1 MSYRPHPAPMEA
13 MFGYDPVQV
22 LPANH
27 LARFIDSIVQEAV
40 QPAPG
45 GNYRGQPQFDPRLL
59 AKVLLYGYSTGIR
72 SSRQL
77 ERHCSESLPYLY
89 LTRGDTPGYRT
100 LCTFRVEQREL
111 IEQAWN
117 ALFDVAGQAGL
128 NRLGRITIDSTKIRA
143 DAASEATV
151 AEKEFESCKS
161 ELERILKEAEEIDA
175 SEDNQAPGQTQ
186 LERTVSTDQ
195 MRDILRRLRK
205 RRAQERKP
213 KSDNPEP
220 VSPAIEIP
228 VGKALSPR
236 MRKRIEAGVAAIEAA
251 QKEGR
256 KHVCLTDPDAR
267 MMGEGRDKRL
277 HQCHTFEAAV
287 DNELLVVGQNGNS
300 PTDNDRMIPI
310 VEAARAQEPEG
321 LSAVDADSGYFAG
334 AAVAALIEE
343 GLDLCVPDS
352 NTACD
357 LHRDQPI
364 GTTLA
369 RTSGSVAFDYNE
381 EKDIYTC
388 PEKNV
393 LRFRRAQSERGQDYR
408 EYRAERSCNGCPLR
422 AQCGRK
428 SQGNFRTLRT
438 SAIKAG
444 IAQHLDRFSEEQHRK
459 RYKQRGP
466 AVETVFGFMRAVLNY
481 DRWKL
486 RGSDRIAAEA
496 TIFKAAYQIR
506 KVHQRI
512 KAMA

>member
-1 MSYRPHPAPMEA
+1 MAYRPHPAPMEA
-13 MFGYDPVQV
+13 MFGYDPVQL
-22 LPANH
+22 LPADH
-27 LARFIDSIVQEAV
+27 LARFIDTIVQEAV

-59 AKVLLYGYSTGIR
+59 AKVLLYGYATGIR

-77 ERHCSESLPYLY
+77 ERHCSESLPYLF
-89 LTRGDTPGYRT
+89 LTRGDTPCYRT
-100 LCTFRVEQREL
+100 LCTFRVEQRQL
-111 IEQAWN
+111 IEQAWS

-128 NRLGRITIDSTKIRA
+128 SRLGRITIDSTKIRA
-143 DAASEATV
+143 NAASEATV
-151 AEKEFESCKS
+151 CEKEFESCKS

-213 KSDNPEP
+213 KSDKPEP
-220 VSPAIEIP
+220 ASPAVEP
-228 VGKALSPR
+228 SAGKSLSRR
-236 MRKRIEAGVAAIEAA
+236 MRKRIKAGIAAIEAA
-251 QKEGR
+251 QTESR

-310 VEAARAQEPEG
+310 VEAARIQEPDG
-321 LSAVDADSGYFAG
+321 VIAVDADCGYFKG
-334 AAVAALIEE
+334 SAVAALIHQ
-343 GLDLCVPDS
+343 GIDLCVPDS

-357 LHRDQPI
+357 LHRGQPL

-369 RTSGSVAFDYNE
+369 HTSGTVSFDFSE
-381 EKDIYTC
+381 EHDTYTC
-388 PEKNV
+388 PEGNI
-393 LRFRRAQSERGQDYR
+393 LRFAQAYSERGQDYR
-408 EYRAERSCNGCPLR
+408 DYRAERSCKGCPLR
-422 AQCGRK
+422 SQCGRDVG
-428 SQGNFRTLRT
+428 QYRTVRI
-438 SAIKAG
+438 SASKAD
-444 IAQHLDRFSEEQHRK
+444 IAGHLDRFSQEEHRQ
-459 RYKQRGP
+459 RYRRRGP

-486 RGSDRIAAEA
+486 RGSDRIGAEA
-496 TIFKAAYQIR
+496 TLFKAAYQIR
-506 KVHQRI
+506 KVHQRL